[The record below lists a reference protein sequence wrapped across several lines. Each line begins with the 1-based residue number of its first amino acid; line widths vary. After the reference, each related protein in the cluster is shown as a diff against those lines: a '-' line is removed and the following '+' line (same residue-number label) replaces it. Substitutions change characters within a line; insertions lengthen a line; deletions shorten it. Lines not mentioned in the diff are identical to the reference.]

1 MFCLAGKWCVQSQ
14 LNLRQSPHNCGALH
28 LLLAPSVLGATLN
41 TNLGPVVWKQKG
53 VVGGSVDWK
62 VFLLAM
68 LDEAANCP
76 RPCKANLHVQSSF
89 FFPSLPH
96 YRYCA
101 VSLLSQMATT
111 LGQRA

>member
-1 MFCLAGKWCVQSQ
+1 MFRLTGKRCVQSQ

-28 LLLAPSVLGATLN
+28 LLLAPSALGATLN
-41 TNLGPVVWKQKG
+41 TNLGPAVWKQKG

-89 FFPSLPH
+89 FFPPLPH
-96 YRYCA
+96 YRHCA